1 MNRSRSSVCTAG
13 LAALAVLAPAAARG
27 AAASGAAASG
37 AAASG
42 AATSSATPA
51 RCPSTAVAPA
61 TGSLGKGSVLSGGV
75 VAIRLCRYGALPKE
89 SLEATHLTRS
99 SAVIGDLVKRLNAL
113 APVPAGP
120 TACPEDNGSEVALLV
135 GYRSGARATV
145 TAELSGC
152 RIVTRGHV
160 RRSADLGPGGPALL
174 AELVR
179 LTP

>member
-13 LAALAVLAPAAARG
+13 LAALAVLAP

-89 SLEATHLTRS
+89 SLEAAHLTRS

-135 GYRSGARATV
+135 GYRGGARATV